1 MYSLKRIVCD
11 LIFEWKE
18 HREYIKSRHDIQKT
32 WKYYVFSCIP
42 MFSNQFLLGL
52 ELEDWIP
59 LVVSLFALVI
69 SIITLCSV
77 FL

>member
-1 MYSLKRIVCD
+1 MNNAMK
-11 LIFEWKE
+11 LIRNLVFEWKE
-18 HREYIKSRHDIQKT
+18 HREYIKSRHGIPKT

-59 LVVSLFALVI
+59 LIVSLLALVAAI
-69 SIITLCSV
+69 MMLYSV
-77 FL
+77 M

>member
-18 HREYIKSRHDIQKT
+18 HREYIKSRHDIPKT

-42 MFSNQFLLGL
+42 MFSNQFLLRLGI
-52 ELEDWIP
+52 EAWIP
-59 LVVSLFALVI
+59 LIVSLLAL
-69 SIITLCSV
+69 
-77 FL
+77 

>member
-18 HREYIKSRHDIQKT
+18 HREFIKSRHDIPKT

>member
-1 MYSLKRIVCD
+1 MQSLKRIFSNLV
-11 LIFEWKE
+11 FEWKE
-18 HREYIKSRHDIQKT
+18 HREYIRSKHDIPKT

-59 LVVSLFALVI
+59 LIVSMLALVAAI
-69 SIITLCSV
+69 MMLYSV
-77 FL
+77 M

>member
-1 MYSLKRIVCD
+1 MQSLKRIFCN

-18 HREYIKSRHDIQKT
+18 QREYIRSRHGIPKT

>member
-1 MYSLKRIVCD
+1 MQNLNRIFCN

-18 HREYIKSRHDIQKT
+18 HREYIKSRHDIPKT
-32 WKYYVFSCIP
+32 WKYYVFNCIP

-59 LVVSLFALVI
+59 LIVSLLALVAAI
-69 SIITLCSV
+69 MMLYSV
-77 FL
+77 M

>member
-1 MYSLKRIVCD
+1 MQNLNRIFCN

-18 HREYIKSRHDIQKT
+18 YREYIKSRHDIPKT

-42 MFSNQFLLGL
+42 MISNQFLLGL

-59 LVVSLFALVI
+59 LIVSLLALVAAI
-69 SIITLCSV
+69 MMLYSV
-77 FL
+77 M

>member
-1 MYSLKRIVCD
+1 MNNAMK
-11 LIFEWKE
+11 LIRNLVFEWKE
-18 HREYIKSRHDIQKT
+18 HREYIKSRHGIPKT

-59 LVVSLFALVI
+59 LVVSLFALVAAI
-69 SIITLCSV
+69 MMLYSV
-77 FL
+77 M